1 MLMAANVENR
11 DTGTSA
17 ALQIQPT
24 RRDWL
29 YVFHRRASSEDAS
42 ASRSGRPELL
52 PNLMEFVCLALHFNV
67 VEKRAE
73 PYSDAS
79 TELLGPQ
86 SPAPGAR
93 IVPMGECASEPR
105 GGHLGGSTN
114 SMSHV
119 EKGWKI
125 LRMPVDMKHAVAMCA
140 ESTKCQRQTMRHMC
154 LGTVRLR
161 FEAALHDPRIGF
173 LGKARPDGPDFQHH
187 TILTTRLRAHVRDGT
202 CRARPLANH
211 TEEETIAKEEEFRP
225 TAGCNKLGRRVVK
238 SVIVA
243 VIVVIRRFV
252 IRIIPSVLR
261 KETCNA
267 RTKKTDRPAR
277 TRIDNCVERRYAT
290 AIACPSNDA
299 GMTYTKSPDTCD
311 ADLRDTCALKA
322 RRR

>member
-1 MLMAANVENR
+1 MSARSRRSPSHRMASPLRRSQSGARRRCGHKCKTQSKAQLPMLMAANVENR

-105 GGHLGGSTN
+105 GGHLGG
-114 SMSHV
+114 
-119 EKGWKI
+119 
-125 LRMPVDMKHAVAMCA
+125 
-140 ESTKCQRQTMRHMC
+140 
-154 LGTVRLR
+154 
-161 FEAALHDPRIGF
+161 
-173 LGKARPDGPDFQHH
+173 
-187 TILTTRLRAHVRDGT
+187 
-202 CRARPLANH
+202 
-211 TEEETIAKEEEFRP
+211 
-225 TAGCNKLGRRVVK
+225 
-238 SVIVA
+238 
-243 VIVVIRRFV
+243 
-252 IRIIPSVLR
+252 
-261 KETCNA
+261 
-267 RTKKTDRPAR
+267 
-277 TRIDNCVERRYAT
+277 
-290 AIACPSNDA
+290 
-299 GMTYTKSPDTCD
+299 
-311 ADLRDTCALKA
+311 
-322 RRR
+322 